1 MRNNRSLSTR
11 SAAGTGSLCA
21 RPWRLLCVLL
31 IGWSLICSAVRAQE
45 EPPAQSE
52 KKTDPAPAQGPR
64 PRITIR
70 PAADCADK
78 EDASPDPRLEPQSL
92 SPQTTGGPLP
102 RWVCSET
109 TVTAKPV
116 WTGEQIECTFN
127 IRNEG
132 KGDLNIK
139 AKGG

>member
-1 MRNNRSLSTR
+1 L
-11 SAAGTGSLCA
+11 
-21 RPWRLLCVLL
+21 
-31 IGWSLICSAVRAQE
+31 AQE
-45 EPPAQSE
+45 KPPAQSE
-52 KKTDPAPAQGPR
+52 KKTDTAPAQQPR

-70 PAADCADK
+70 PAEGCTDK
-78 EDASPDPRLEPQSL
+78 ADASPDPRFEPQSL

-109 TVTAKPV
+109 TVTTKPV
-116 WTGEQIECTFN
+116 WTGEKIECAFH